1 MVEATQ
7 EIIALSR
14 EICAEHC
21 SDSKIGKIDADEFRK
36 GRCDKDTEMLIALAA
51 IQATTERAAKL
62 ADGWNAKRRDRATET
77 SIAAALRDGDHLKE
91 QSA

>member
-1 MVEATQ
+1 MDEATQ
-7 EIIALSR
+7 EMIALAR
-14 EICAEHC
+14 EIVNDNSNYMRGLDRGQCNFSAQEA
-21 SDSKIGKIDADEFRK
+21 IQ
-36 GRCDKDTEMLIALAA
+36 IALAA